1 MIRTALLFPVQF
13 LGLLAFLYTVAGGH
27 MVVPPSAIMG
37 LF

>member
-1 MIRTALLFPVQF
+1 MIRATLLFPIQF
-13 LGLLAFLYTVAGGH
+13 IGFLAFLYTVAGGH